1 MCRRQPYV
9 SANTLPAALLP
20 GVIRDFVN
28 ALSNLDGQPISRMRS
43 ASTSLYTGRREIPD
57 GR

>member
-1 MCRRQPYV
+1 MCRRQSYL

-28 ALSNLDGQPISRMRS
+28 ALSNLDGQRRSR
-43 ASTSLYTGRREIPD
+43 
-57 GR
+57 